1 EFSVIVELTAIGVH
15 NLRGATGAVQ
25 RDTDDGWL
33 GITVVIQFRW
43 LEEISAICA
52 VACFNP
58 ADASESI
65 PAQIALRPR
74 LLGDE
79 LCICIGT
86 QRLRV
91 DVGFFYQVFRPI
103 SQAVSSTP
111 GSVDINL
118 RDFRGSDERHFF
130 WDGLQS
136 TRGQA
141 PTVRDSIKEYSTNQ
155 DH

>member
-1 EFSVIVELTAIGVH
+1 IIITIGVAGIACPRLGNELHRAYRAIEFGVIVELTAIGVH
-15 NLRGATGAVQ
+15 NLRGAIGAVQ

-79 LCICIGT
+79 L
-86 QRLRV
+86 
-91 DVGFFYQVFRPI
+91 
-103 SQAVSSTP
+103 
-111 GSVDINL
+111 
-118 RDFRGSDERHFF
+118 
-130 WDGLQS
+130 
-136 TRGQA
+136 
-141 PTVRDSIKEYSTNQ
+141 
-155 DH
+155 